1 MSKNQEKLKKELL
14 EQVSRDVQN
23 AQDPQKEAFKL
34 VQNANETFKQFES
47 ALKKPLDDEMLKQR
61 GSSKKNVQF
70 ADTIKS
76 SSEMDRSKSVEN
88 KKEEKPIL
96 QPQIKQNEIKA
107 IVPDRQS
114 RSTKKEGKVEK
125 STQKINT
132 KQDKPTTAIPEKKPQ
147 QPQQKENQDS
157 KKSNQLD
164 QSQKQ
169 QSTLPQQQNQDR
181 ERINQYQK
189 QVLSESESSSGQDDI
204 KREKGNHSHSCRKH
218 SKEREIANRY
228 EEMIV
233 KNQESAQQLQM
244 QLNEQNIEKTKLITE
259 NTKLSSIND
268 MLQQEIRNLNK
279 QLSQSKMQIEQLD
292 KQLYDLKQ
300 ASRSELLIVKDQ
312 LQESKFQCAELENR
326 NNYLNKAKDTFEQNL
341 KQFESEVGRLQKIN
355 LQQTQVAAQDKLAI
369 LEKDGTI
376 ERLQKL
382 NHQLSVDLNQIN
394 TLYKEVNEKHKS
406 LLAAYNSL
414 ENQKIT
420 IENDLEFRKKDQQEH
435 LSSLKEKIQ
444 KLTNQ
449 KSIYDDELSKMQQAT
464 QDAKAERDQY
474 KLQYEQMK
482 VLCSESEEL
491 RKRLKLREVENEQLQ
506 CENDKLKWKVRKD
519 PNGILSDLKIM
530 KLQAEDP
537 NAKVSMEQLSKLDNQ
552 VRQLQ
557 EENNRLTAEN
567 KQLLKQIQ
575 QTELYVQEVK
585 SMFDRERSFLEEKV
599 FHKEKEINEMIIR
612 HRHEMAEIENKYHDL
627 QRRQENDNKT
637 RQTHQNYQQQS
648 YSQYN
653 QNSVAQQSGSKVSPY
668 SVPQLQAKIK
678 SYI

>member
-14 EQVSRDVQN
+14 EQVSRDVQS

-70 ADTIKS
+70 ADTIKTS
-76 SSEMDRSKSVEN
+76 ADIDRSKSVEN

-96 QPQIKQNEIKA
+96 QPQIKSNEIKA
-107 IVPDRQS
+107 IVPERQS
-114 RSTKKEGKVEK
+114 RATKKEGKPEK
-125 STQKINT
+125 PIQKTNP
-132 KQDKPTTAIPEKKPQ
+132 KQEKPTTVIPEKK
-147 QPQQKENQDS
+147 PQQKENQDS
-157 KKSNQLD
+157 KKSNQPD

-169 QSTLPQQQNQDR
+169 QPILPQQPIQEK
-181 ERINQYQK
+181 ERANQYQK
-189 QVLSESESSSGQDDI
+189 QVISESESSSGYDDAR
-204 KREKGNHSHSCRKH
+204 REKGHTCRKH
-218 SKEREIANRY
+218 SKEREIANKY
-228 EEMIV
+228 EEIIV
-233 KNQESAQQLQM
+233 RNQESAQQLQM
-244 QLNEQNIEKTKLITE
+244 QLNEQNIEKSKLITE
-259 NTKLSSIND
+259 NTKLTSIND
-268 MLQQEIRNLNK
+268 MLSQEIRNLNK

-355 LQQTQVAAQDKLAI
+355 LQQTQAAAQDKLAI

-435 LSSLKEKIQ
+435 LSTLKEKIQ

-449 KSIYDDELSKMQQAT
+449 KSVYDEELAKMQQLT
-464 QDAKAERDQY
+464 QDAKAERDQF

-599 FHKEKEINEMIIR
+599 FHKEKEINELIIR
-612 HRHEMAEIENKYHDL
+612 HRHEMAEIENKYQDL
-627 QRRQENDNKT
+627 QKRQENENKQ
-637 RQTHQNYQQQS
+637 RLTHQNYQQQS

-653 QNSVAQQSGSKVSPY
+653 QAGATQQSGSKVSPY

>member
-70 ADTIKS
+70 ADTIKTS
-76 SSEMDRSKSVEN
+76 AEMDRPKSVEN
-88 KKEEKPIL
+88 KKDEKPIL
-96 QPQIKQNEIKA
+96 QPLSKQNETKA
-107 IVPDRQS
+107 SQPERQS
-114 RSTKKEGKVEK
+114 RASKKESKV
-125 STQKINT
+125 
-132 KQDKPTTAIPEKKPQ
+132 DKPQQKMNPKQEKPIVVIPEKKPQ
-147 QPQQKENQDS
+147 PKENQES
-157 KKSNQLD
+157 KKSNLQDL
-164 QSQKQ
+164 SQKPQ
-169 QSTLPQQQNQDR
+169 PITFNQQQVQER
-181 ERINQYQK
+181 ERVIQNQK
-189 QVLSESESSSGQDDI
+189 QVFSESESSSGYDESR
-204 KREKGNHSHSCRKH
+204 REKGNHGHSCRKH

-228 EEMIV
+228 EEIIL
-233 KNQESAQQLQM
+233 KNQESAQQLQV
-244 QLNEQNIEKTKLITE
+244 QLNEQNIEKSKLITE
-259 NTKLSSIND
+259 NIKLQSIND
-268 MLQQEIRNLNK
+268 MLQQEIKNLNQ
-279 QLSQSKMQIEQLD
+279 QLSQSKRQIDQLD

-312 LQESKFQCAELENR
+312 LQESKFQCAELENK

-376 ERLQKL
+376 ERLEKL
-382 NHQLSVDLNQIN
+382 NHQLSIDLNQIN
-394 TLYKEVNEKHKS
+394 ALYKEVNEKHKS

-420 IENDLEFRKKDQQEH
+420 IENDLEFRKKDQQEN
-435 LSSLKEKIQ
+435 LSALKEKIQ

-449 KSIYDDELSKMQQAT
+449 KEIYDEEMGKMQQIVK
-464 QDAKAERDQY
+464 DAKSERDQY

-557 EENNRLTAEN
+557 EENNRLSAEN

-599 FHKEKEINEMIIR
+599 FNKEKEINEMIIR
-612 HRHEMAEIENKYHDL
+612 HRHEMAEIENKNQDF
-627 QRRQENDNKT
+627 QRRLENENKA
-637 RQTHQNYQQQS
+637 RQTHQAYQQQS

-653 QNSVAQQSGSKVSPY
+653 PSSAVQQSASKVSPY

>member
-23 AQDPQKEAFKL
+23 TQDPQKEAFKL

-76 SSEMDRSKSVEN
+76 STEIDRSKSVEN
-88 KKEEKPIL
+88 KKDEKPIL
-96 QPQIKQNEIKA
+96 QQQFKQNESKVIIPERQIK
-107 IVPDRQS
+107 VQ
-114 RSTKKEGKVEK
+114 KKENKQEKPIQKTNQKQEK
-125 STQKINT
+125 S
-132 KQDKPTTAIPEKKPQ
+132 TTAIPERKQ
-147 QPQQKENQDS
+147 QTKENQDQ
-157 KKSNQLD
+157 KKSNQ
-164 QSQKQ
+164 QQEQPQKQ
-169 QSTLPQQQNQDR
+169 QTTMNQQQIQER
-181 ERINQYQK
+181 EKINQSQK
-189 QVLSESESSSGQDDI
+189 QVLSESESSSGYDEMR
-204 KREKGNHSHSCRKH
+204 REKGNHSHSCRKH
-218 SKEREIANRY
+218 SKEREIANKY
-228 EEMIV
+228 EEIIV
-233 KNQESAQQLQM
+233 KNQESAQQLQI

-259 NTKLSSIND
+259 NTKLSSLND

-279 QLSQSKMQIEQLD
+279 QLSQSKQQIESLD

-300 ASRSELLIVKDQ
+300 TSRSELLIIKDQ
-312 LQESKFQCAELENR
+312 LQEQKFQCAELENR
-326 NNYLNKAKDTFEQNL
+326 NSYLNKAKDTFEQNL
-341 KQFESEVGRLQKIN
+341 KQFEAEVGRLQKVN

-420 IENDLEFRKKDQQEH
+420 IENDLEFRKKDQQDH

-449 KSIYDDELSKMQQAT
+449 KTIYDEEMAKMQQVT
-464 QDAKAERDQY
+464 QDAKVERDQF

-557 EENNRLTAEN
+557 EENNRLSAEN
-567 KQLLKQIQ
+567 KQLIKQIQ

-599 FHKEKEINEMIIR
+599 FHKDKEINEMVIR
-612 HRHEMAEIENKYHDL
+612 HRHEMADIENKYQDL
-627 QRRQENDNKT
+627 QRRQDNNENKT
-637 RQTHQNYQQQS
+637 RQTHQPYQQQS

-653 QNSVAQQSGSKVSPY
+653 QSSVAQQSNSKVSPY

>member
-1 MSKNQEKLKKELL
+1 MSKNKDKLKKELL
-14 EQVSRDVQN
+14 EQVSKDVQN

-70 ADTIKS
+70 ADTIKTS
-76 SSEMDRSKSVEN
+76 AEMDRQKSVEN
-88 KKEEKPIL
+88 KKDEKPIL
-96 QPQIKQNEIKA
+96 QLQQKQNEMKT
-107 IVPDRQS
+107 PQPENQS
-114 RSTKKEGKVEK
+114 RASKKESKV
-125 STQKINT
+125 
-132 KQDKPTTAIPEKKPQ
+132 DKPQ
-147 QPQQKENQDS
+147 QKMNPKQEKPIAVIPDKKPLPKENQES
-157 KKSNQLD
+157 KKSNFQD
-164 QSQKQ
+164 
-169 QSTLPQQQNQDR
+169 LPQKPQPITFNQQQVQEKERVNQNQ
-181 ERINQYQK
+181 K
-189 QVLSESESSSGQDDI
+189 LVLSESESSSGYDESR
-204 KREKGNHSHSCRKH
+204 REKGSHGHSCRKH
-218 SKEREIANRY
+218 SKEREIANKY
-228 EEMIV
+228 EEIIL
-233 KNQESAQQLQM
+233 KNQESAQQLQV
-244 QLNEQNIEKTKLITE
+244 QLNEQNIEKSKLITE
-259 NTKLSSIND
+259 NIKLQSIND
-268 MLQQEIRNLNK
+268 MLQQEIKNLNQ
-279 QLSQSKMQIEQLD
+279 QLNQSKRQIEQLD

-312 LQESKFQCAELENR
+312 LQESKFLCAELENK

-376 ERLQKL
+376 ERLEKL
-382 NHQLSVDLNQIN
+382 NQQLSIDLNQIN
-394 TLYKEVNEKHKS
+394 ALYKEVNEKHKS

-420 IENDLEFRKKDQQEH
+420 IENDLEFRKKDQSEN
-435 LSSLKEKIQ
+435 LSGLKEKIQ

-449 KSIYDDELSKMQQAT
+449 KEIYDEELAQMQQLVK
-464 QDAKAERDQY
+464 DAKSERDQY

-482 VLCSESEEL
+482 VLCSESEDL

-557 EENNRLTAEN
+557 EENNRLSAEN

-599 FHKEKEINEMIIR
+599 FNKEKEINEMIIR
-612 HRHEMAEIENKYHDL
+612 HRHEMAEIENKNQDL
-627 QRRQENDNKT
+627 QRRLENENKA
-637 RQTHQNYQQQS
+637 RQTHQTYQQQS

-653 QNSVAQQSGSKVSPY
+653 PTSAVQQSASKVSPY